1 MKVSKKLKNKIIDF
15 LKSQNYNSCE
25 FDSFLSEHFNNGN
38 PKEEL
43 IFLDF
48 KDIPNIIEKFFIK
61 FEISYNNMINL
72 FKNPPK
78 KNSREYQSLTTLQ
91 KSMLDEKEKFVK
103 KMTKVYKDIRDNF
116 GKILQEE
123 NQIFIC
129 PYCQRNYIGI
139 FENEDANKGYT
150 VPDLDHF
157 YPKSKYPFLAATI
170 SNLIPSCLV
179 CNQRIKKD
187 KDIYEKS
194 IPNPLENNVFYKI
207 EFDYDVN
214 KYPYISNFNELNEE
228 EKNYIELFKIQE
240 QYSVH
245 REIPQNIKKKFDRYN
260 IVKKNHLKTCC
271 NSLSNKIIEDMV
283 FHEYKYID
291 KNKTPLWKL
300 KQDIYE
306 NMKNEIL

>member
-1 MKVSKKLKNKIIDF
+1 MRVSNKLKEKIIKFFDNLFHDKRTKEENKYMEQLTYFDGWLVNNGYLKDISTKNKMNIVPTKKLLFLNFNDCNNLISSFIANFSNYENNPTFDIFRERFKFYYNK
-15 LKSQNYNSCE
+15 L
-25 FDSFLSEHFNNGN
+25 
-38 PKEEL
+38 
-43 IFLDF
+43 
-48 KDIPNIIEKFFIK
+48 
-61 FEISYNNMINL
+61 
-72 FKNPPK
+72 
-78 KNSREYQSLTTLQ
+78 
-91 KSMLDEKEKFVK
+91 
-103 KMTKVYKDIRDNF
+103 RDNF

-150 VPDLDHF
+150 APDLDHF

-187 KDIYEKS
+187 KDTYEKS

-245 REIPQNIKKKFDRYN
+245 REIPQNIKKQFDKYN

>member
-170 SNLIPSCLV
+170 FNLIPACCI
-179 CNQRIKKD
+179 CNQRIKQD
-187 KDIYEKS
+187 KDTYKRNI
-194 IPNPLENNVFYKI
+194 IPVLEENVFEKI
-207 EFDYDVN
+207 EFNHYHT
-214 KYPYISNFNELNEE
+214 YPYINNYTKLDR
-228 EKNYIELFKIQE
+228 KYKRYIEFFKIQE
-240 QYSVH
+240 QYSLH
-245 REIPQNIKKKFDRYN
+245 SEIITEIQVKMNKYNRIKKK
-260 IVKKNHLKTCC
+260 HLCECC
-271 NSLSNKIIEDMV
+271 PSLTEIKIEDLA
-283 FHEYKYID
+283 FHEYKYVN

-300 KQDIYE
+300 KQDIYK